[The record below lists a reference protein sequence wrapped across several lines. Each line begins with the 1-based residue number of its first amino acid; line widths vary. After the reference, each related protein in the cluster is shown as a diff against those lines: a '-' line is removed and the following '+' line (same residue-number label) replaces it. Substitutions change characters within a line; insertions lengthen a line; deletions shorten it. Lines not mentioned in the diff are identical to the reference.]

1 MSRSARFF
9 AATATAALV
18 LLPTVAFAADTGG
31 GAVTPPSSVAAP
43 LTLGGA
49 TTMATTIA
57 PTAVAAGA
65 TAPTAAGLL
74 AEGRTA
80 IAAKKWPDALASLKK
95 AAALDP
101 KNADIQN
108 LLGFST
114 RKSGDPAGSLVFYTA
129 ALTLNP
135 KHLGALEYQGEA
147 YVMLGQ
153 LPKAKANVAALKK
166 LCGTS
171 CEQYKDLAAAVK
183 AAPKK

>member
-1 MSRSARFF
+1 MFRRRHL
-9 AATATAALV
+9 ALV
-18 LLPTVAFAADTGG
+18 LTLGLAAVPAAAIAADTGG

-49 TTMATTIA
+49 TTIA
-57 PTAVAAGA
+57 PTAAAAGA
-65 TAPTAAGLL
+65 APTAASLL

-80 IAAKKWPDALASLKK
+80 IAAKKWPEAIASLKK

-101 KNADIQN
+101 KDADIQN

-114 RKSGDPAGSLVFYTA
+114 RNNGDYPGALAFYDV
-129 ALTLNP
+129 ALKLNP

-147 YVMLGQ
+147 FVKLGQ
-153 LPKAKANVAALKK
+153 MPKAKANMATLKK

-183 AAPKK
+183 AASKKK

>member
-1 MSRSARFF
+1 MFRTPRTSRTLALAF
-9 AATATAALV
+9 ATIVSLAFV
-18 LLPTVAFAADTGG
+18 PSVAHAADTGG
-31 GAVTPPSSVAAP
+31 GAVEPPSSVAAP

-49 TTMATTIA
+49 TTIA
-57 PTAVAAGA
+57 PAAGA
-65 TAPTAAGLL
+65 ASTAATLL

-80 IAAKKWPDALASLKK
+80 IAAKKWPDAITALKK

-114 RKSGDPAGSLVFYTA
+114 RNNGDYPGALVFYDA
-129 ALTLNP
+129 ALKLNP
-135 KHLGALEYQGEA
+135 NHLGALEYQGEA
-147 YVMLGQ
+147 FVKLGQ
-153 LPKAKANVAALKK
+153 MPKAKANMATLKK

-183 AAPKK
+183 AAGKKK

>member
-1 MSRSARFF
+1 MFRRHQLAVVLSLGL
-9 AATATAALV
+9 AAVPAA
-18 LLPTVAFAADTGG
+18 AHAADTGG

-49 TTMATTIA
+49 TTIA
-57 PTAVAAGA
+57 PTAAAAGA
-65 TAPTAAGLL
+65 TPTAAGLL

-80 IAAKKWPDALASLKK
+80 IAAKKWPEAIASLKK

-101 KNADIQN
+101 KDADIQN

-114 RKSGDPAGSLVFYTA
+114 RNNGDYPGALAFYDV
-129 ALTLNP
+129 ALKLNP

-147 YVMLGQ
+147 FVKLGQ
-153 LPKAKANVAALKK
+153 MPKAKANMATLKK

-183 AAPKK
+183 AAGKKK

>member
-1 MSRSARFF
+1 MSRSFRFF
-9 AATATAALV
+9 VATAALV
-18 LLPTVAFAADTGG
+18 MVPITAFAADTGG

-43 LTLGGA
+43 LTLGGV
-49 TTMATTIA
+49 TTIA
-57 PTAVAAGA
+57 PVAGA
-65 TAPTAAGLL
+65 AAAVAPTAAGLL

-80 IAAKKWPDALASLKK
+80 IAAKKWPEALVFLKK
-95 AAALDP
+95 AATLDP
-101 KNADIQN
+101 KDADIQN

-114 RKSGDPAGSLVFYTA
+114 RKNGDAAGSLAFYNA

-153 LPKAKANVAALKK
+153 LPKAKANMATLKK

-171 CEQYKDLAAAVK
+171 CEQYKDLAAALK
-183 AAPKK
+183 AAPKKK